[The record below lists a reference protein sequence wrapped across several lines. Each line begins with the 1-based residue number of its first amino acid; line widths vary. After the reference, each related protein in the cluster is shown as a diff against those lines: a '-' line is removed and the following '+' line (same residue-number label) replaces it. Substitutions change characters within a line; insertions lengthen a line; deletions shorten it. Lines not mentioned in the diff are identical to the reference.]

1 MDDANEV
8 KEMLYSHLHYTESA
22 KASYVLENWEDF
34 AKKFVKV
41 IPKDYKRMI
50 KSINEQKRAGLT
62 DEEAIMSAFQA
73 NAVQDKKITKQAVMQ

>member
-8 KEMLYSHLHYTESA
+8 KEMLYNHVHYTESA
-22 KASYVLENWEDF
+22 KASYVLENWADF

-50 KSINEQKRAGLT
+50 ESINEQKRAGLT

>member
-1 MDDANEV
+1 
-8 KEMLYSHLHYTESA
+8 MLYSHLHYTESA

-41 IPKDYKRMI
+41 IPKDYKRMM
-50 KSINEQKRAGLT
+50 KSINEQKHAGLT